1 MRLNVTTALAA
12 AGDLDE
18 VLDLGDGRGVCAN
31 VSDAAYRL
39 DLGGGRKVYL
49 FGEVFYHIVS
59 ADEIKQIDSRSGE
72 YLAKVF
78 SENKLQEVVG
88 RLEGQY
94 IGLLVD
100 SSDRSVRFFSDLYA
114 REDSFYACGD
124 ADFFLATDMGFIFDH
139 LDAEYD
145 QAMLCQMF
153 STYGW
158 YAPKGFTIYAN
169 VKQLRV
175 GEVLRLSAT
184 GLESEVMEFQPIEI
198 EDYTDDH
205 LETYYKLLRESVLA
219 RAAGVAEVWV
229 SSSSG
234 WDSSTILGLLVNE
247 LGPDMISTITGNLK
261 YSEASETI
269 NKFEINKIKRIAD
282 FYGIK
287 PRIVDLDFKSPK
299 AAEHWA
305 AALPHY
311 KSRHMY
317 SYVTYNFT
325 KLSDSLR
332 KACGEGAVV
341 FNGET
346 SDSFHNF
353 GFSQFTTFFHTKKC
367 FTEYADKMNC
377 YLYGP
382 SFLKKVL
389 DGSYEK
395 DRVYQIFRKMMPNV
409 EFSFGDGSRESTI
422 ERFLFPFF
430 YGSPRI
436 PFAVTSTNPAL
447 TEKGRRSAFDFPF
460 RQYMP
465 EVLTGLNE
473 ANIYSWLIYLYLN
486 FHSQG
491 STVGVHK
498 HSMALNGHRW
508 RSPFNDYRIIDFLSR
523 APEKWGRGLEL
534 NNTKYPLKWVARN
547 KIRFPYE
554 LLDESP
560 HAYLWDVMEG
570 FSLMAEIT
578 YRSGVVD
585 FFKDSLAAGAYKNI
599 MSEEYFNLKYLN
611 GLVDDYLNGREAKG
625 RDFSNLVSL
634 ITLAVTGWY

>member
-1 MRLNVTTALAA
+1 MRLNVTTARAA

-18 VLDLGDGRGVCAN
+18 VLDLGDGRKVCAN
-31 VSDAAYRL
+31 SSDASYCL
-39 DLGGGRKVYL
+39 DLDSERRVYL
-49 FGEVFYHIVS
+49 FGEVFYHIVN
-59 ADEIKQIDSRSGE
+59 ADNIKLIDSRSK
-72 YLAKVF
+72 YLAKIF
-78 SENKLQEVVG
+78 REYKLQDVIAG
-88 RLEGQY
+88 LEGQY

-100 SSDRSVRFFSDLYA
+100 EADHSVRIFSDRYA
-114 REDSFYACGD
+114 RVDSFYACSDGG
-124 ADFFLATDMGFIFDH
+124 FFLATDMDFIFDH

-158 YAPKGFTIYAN
+158 YPPKGFTIYAN

-175 GEVLRLSAT
+175 GEVLKLSAP

-205 LETYYKLLRESVLA
+205 LETYYKLLRESVVA
-219 RAAGVAEVWV
+219 RAAGAGEVWV

-234 WDSSTILGLLVNE
+234 WDSSMILGLLVSE
-247 LGPDMISTITGNLK
+247 LGARKVSMIAGSLK
-261 YSEASETI
+261 YSEGTETI
-269 NKFEINKIKRIAD
+269 NKFEIDKIKKIAD

-287 PRIVDLDFKSPK
+287 PRIVDFDFKSRQAP
-299 AAEHWA
+299 EYWA
-305 AALPHY
+305 SVLPHY

-317 SYVTYNFT
+317 SYVTYNFA
-325 KLSDSLR
+325 KISGALPHSD
-332 KACGEGAVV
+332 GVVV
-341 FNGET
+341 FNGEV

-353 GFSQFTTFFHTKKC
+353 GFSQFTTFFHAKKC

-389 DGSYEK
+389 DGSFEG

-409 EFSFGDGSRESTI
+409 EFSFGDGSRDSI
-422 ERFLFPFF
+422 VERFLFPFF

-436 PFAVTSTNPAL
+436 PFAATYANPAL
-447 TEKGRRSAFDFPF
+447 TEKGRQAVFSFPF
-460 RQYMP
+460 RNYMP

-473 ANIYSWLIYLYLN
+473 TNIYSWLIYLYLN

-498 HSMALNGHRW
+498 HSMALNGHIAV
-508 RSPFNDYRIIDFLSR
+508 SPFNDYRIIDFLSR
-523 APEKWGRGLEL
+523 APENWGRGLEM
-534 NNTKYPLKWVARN
+534 NNTKYPLKWAAKN

-554 LLDESP
+554 LLDEGP
-560 HAYLWDVMEG
+560 HAYLYDVIEG
-570 FSLMAEIT
+570 FSIMAEIT
-578 YRSGVVD
+578 YRSAVVD
-585 FFKDSLAAGAYKNI
+585 FFKDSLATKAYRNI
-599 MSEEYFNLKYLN
+599 LCEEYFDLKYLD

-625 RDFSNLVSL
+625 QDFNNLVSL
-634 ITLAVTGWY
+634 NTLAVTGWY